1 MTNRRGICWHCVKLD
16 MRDIRVAGRPQVSYT
31 CGLNFRA
38 PDVGRCPFYVRLTGS
53 DDDAPVTQGAFWRRP
68 MRIVGVA
75 Y

>member
-1 MTNRRGICWHCVKLD
+1 

-31 CGLNFRA
+31 CGLHFRA
-38 PDVGRCPFYVRLTGS
+38 PNVERCPFYVRLVGG
-53 DDDAPVTQGAFWRRP
+53 DDDAPVTLGAFWRRP